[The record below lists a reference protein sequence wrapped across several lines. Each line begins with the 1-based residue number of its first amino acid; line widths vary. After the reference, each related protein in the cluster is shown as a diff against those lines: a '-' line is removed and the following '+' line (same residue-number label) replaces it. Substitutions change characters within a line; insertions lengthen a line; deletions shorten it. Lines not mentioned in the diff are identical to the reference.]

1 MNFLSVITVPTVYV
15 SVRLFGVACPVPI
28 VLKALDSLHAVSIWA
43 VSTCSYSREEELL
56 GETWGFDKEKAW
68 TIFSA

>member
-28 VLKALDSLHAVSIWA
+28 VLMALDSLDAVSI
-43 VSTCSYSREEELL
+43 
-56 GETWGFDKEKAW
+56 
-68 TIFSA
+68 